1 MFHIHIGVHKTGST
15 TLQRFFRLNAGVLAE
30 AGVLYP
36 DIGILQSGHH
46 EIAHAARHGEFTTG
60 VIAELSAFAKANRD
74 ATGLIS
80 TEALDVLRR
89 RPIKRLVASLKPH
102 EAKVV
107 VYVRDF
113 TRLVPSKYS
122 QLTKSGENVADFDAF
137 FERVVRHE
145 MAKAAQPIERWASIV
160 GWENV
165 RIRALDPGSLVGG
178 ELIPDALD
186 ALGLDQALLDRC
198 DPASLRPVNAT
209 PHWTAVEAV
218 RAVAGRL
225 AEAGIAVERGSG
237 RAVEGIH
244 KTVPLGRICSACEFA
259 ALQTGLAERPAQY
272 LTPEQW
278 RFLADRYQAE
288 VDAIAA
294 ASPGPR
300 LPDAAKTPPPKRPF
314 LPSLAALSAAERR
327 DFRDAV
333 AASKRFPAIEPA
345 ARDAVLRVI
354 SETTFVP
361 GASRQ
366 TARRKRRPLDMSLGA
381 RLRRFWRRLVRR

>member
-1 MFHIHIGVHKTGST
+1 MFYIHIGVHKTGST
-15 TLQRFFRLNAGVLAE
+15 TLQRFFRLNADVLAE

-36 DIGILQSGHH
+36 DIGISNSGHH
-46 EIAHAARHGEFTTG
+46 EIAHAARRGEFKTG
-60 VIAELSAFAKANRD
+60 LIAELSAFAKANGD
-74 ATGLIS
+74 AAALIS
-80 TEALDVLRR
+80 TEAFDVLRR

-102 EAKVV
+102 EAKVF

-122 QLTKSGENVADFDAF
+122 QLTKSGENLADFDAF
-137 FERVVRHE
+137 FERVVARE
-145 MAKAAQPIERWASIV
+145 MAKAELPIERWASIV
-160 GWENV
+160 GWPNV
-165 RIRALDPGSLVGG
+165 RIRALDPRSLVGG

-186 ALGLDQALLDRC
+186 ALGLDQALLERC
-198 DPASLRPVNAT
+198 DPATLRPVNTT

-225 AEAGIAVERGSG
+225 AAAGIAVDRGSG
-237 RAVEGIH
+237 RPVDGVH
-244 KTVPLGRICSACEFA
+244 KAVPLGRICSACELA
-259 ALQTGLAERPAQY
+259 ALQTGLAQRPAQY

-278 RFLADRYQAE
+278 RFLAERYQAE
-288 VDAIAA
+288 VDALAA

-300 LPDAAKTPPPKRPF
+300 LPDAARTPPPKRPF
-314 LPSLAALSAAERR
+314 LPSLDALSAAERS

-333 AASKRFPAIEPA
+333 ADSKRFPTLEPA
-345 ARDAVLRVI
+345 ARDVVLRVI
-354 SETTFVP
+354 SKTNYVP
-361 GASRQ
+361 GTSRL